1 MKKNILIVRGF
12 ANEINITNY
21 NSQEIGLAKALIKQG
36 YQCDIVY
43 YTKSKKAWIQKLD
56 IDNCQVNIYWYPAI
70 KIFNNAIYIQMMRDK
85 IIDNYDI
92 IQTNEYNQ
100 FMTWYLCKTKKKPIV
115 LYNGIYQDSRSIFA
129 RIINNKIPELLF
141 KKAILKNI
149 DIAVGKSKLAEEYLK
164 NKGFKNTKTVGVGLD
179 IEKLNKKE
187 IGSNDIDK
195 IIDDLKIKLK
205 DNKVLLYIGRLND
218 KAKNIRFLID
228 ILAEIVKVRPNYKLL
243 LVGKSYINT
252 IQEHLD
258 YAKEKGIGNN
268 VIHINGIPQTY
279 LKAIYDIS
287 DIFVLPS
294 KYEIFGMVIMESM
307 YFKTPVIT
315 SINGG
320 STTVI
325 DHNETGIIVED
336 FNVKIWS
343 ESIIKLIENRELYN
357 NIIINAYETITTKF
371 IWEELA
377 KEFIKIYKKLNVDN
391 KSKI

>member
-70 KIFNNAIYIQMMRDK
+70 KIFNKAIYIQMMRDK

-149 DIAVGKSKLAEEYLK
+149 DIAVGKSKLAEE
-164 NKGFKNTKTVGVGLD
+164 
-179 IEKLNKKE
+179 KE